1 MRSQVSSLKEKEEKK
16 KRRKFLGQKLV
27 GRLREARPMSG
38 SEWTALQG
46 QAAFTPTWEM
56 LRVLRSDPSPRH
68 KNADTW
74 PREDTRGWGGPR

>member
-1 MRSQVSSLKEKEEKK
+1 
-16 KRRKFLGQKLV
+16 
-27 GRLREARPMSG
+27 MSG

-46 QAAFTPTWEM
+46 QAAFSPAWEM

-74 PREDTRGWGGPR
+74 LREDTRGWGPPR